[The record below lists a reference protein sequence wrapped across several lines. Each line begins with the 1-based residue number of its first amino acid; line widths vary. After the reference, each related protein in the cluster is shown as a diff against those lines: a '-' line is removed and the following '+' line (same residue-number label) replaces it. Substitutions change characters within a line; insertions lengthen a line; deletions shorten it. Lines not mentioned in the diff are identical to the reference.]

1 MLSQTRTKKWRDT
14 GRFHGAGKIDQ
25 FEYINFGQMTRS
37 GRQSIT
43 CQNHSK
49 ADDWIRIIVALSQ
62 TTTESYRM
70 TETKQQKRSEAS
82 TSNSNEEDISPEL
95 KKARLFQQKNASPTL
110 PSPLPQA
117 AAGVKNPPIRWL
129 IENVE
134 DNQFSKIP
142 ISLCETK
149 IGQDLD
155 KLRELLDSHGL
166 RTSKI
171 SSPREAVSIY
181 TQSCRLTS
189 TESDDDSLVRDGKEF
204 LLISFGLHPEQ
215 EAIEREYE
223 RFTKNAYCILL
234 FCRKLRQEYSFG
246 KEETVS
252 EDLQRLFSGID
263 ETCLSLTEIR
273 KNGCGVTSQF
283 TEERVNS
290 LIDLATKVK
299 GRRCYRKEEWRKEY
313 QRICV
318 SNSTISNACV
328 VLLQA
333 FHEMCIK
340 DVYLKLNKQEPK
352 YERITIYLYDPAID
366 YGRRPNYFSFL
377 PGLRTIVTKGPET
390 LVSEMIE
397 AFWIFVIRK
406 GYFPPSKLRNVLDSK
421 LYSFLLAGITPSSPA
436 TGSSK
441 NLPLP
446 LKANFVPT
454 VPFSIYLHGKAG
466 AGMLSA
472 LDIHSAA
479 SSFEAI
485 LFSHILIFSS
495 LYFQARARWQKYYQ
509 QRYRARW
516 KNSLIRSV

>member
-1 MLSQTRTKKWRDT
+1 
-14 GRFHGAGKIDQ
+14 
-25 FEYINFGQMTRS
+25 
-37 GRQSIT
+37 
-43 CQNHSK
+43 
-49 ADDWIRIIVALSQ
+49 
-62 TTTESYRM
+62 M

-82 TSNSNEEDISPEL
+82 TPNSNEEDISPEL

-110 PSPLPQA
+110 PSALPQA
-117 AAGVKNPPIRWL
+117 AAGNKNSPIRWL
-129 IENVE
+129 IEIVE
-134 DNQFSKIP
+134 DNAFSKIP
-142 ISLCETK
+142 ISLCTAK

-155 KLRELLDSHGL
+155 KLRKLLDSHGL

-181 TQSCRLTS
+181 TQSCRLAS
-189 TESDDDSLVRDGKEF
+189 AKSDDESSLRDGKEF
-204 LLISFGLHPEQ
+204 LLISFGLHPDQ

-223 RFTKNAYCILL
+223 RFTKNSYFILL
-234 FCRKLRQEYSFG
+234 FCQKLRQEYSFG
-246 KEETVS
+246 KDGIVS
-252 EDLQRLFSGID
+252 EDLQRLFSRID

-273 KNGCGVTSQF
+273 KNGCGLTSQF
-283 TEERVNS
+283 TEDRVNS

-299 GRRCYRKEEWRKEY
+299 GKRCYRKEEWRKEY

-318 SNSTISNACV
+318 SNSTISNAYV

-333 FHEMCIK
+333 FHGMCIK

-352 YERITIYLYDPAID
+352 YERITMYLYDPAID

-377 PGLRTIVTKGPET
+377 PGLSTIVTKGPEA
-390 LVSEMIE
+390 LVSEMID

-421 LYSFLLAGITPSSPA
+421 LYSFFLAGITPSSPA

-441 NLPLP
+441 NLPLL

-466 AGMLSA
+466 AGMLSV
-472 LDIHSAA
+472 LNIHSAA
-479 SSFEAI
+479 SSFRSESFLTRYSNFLSI
-485 LFSHILIFSS
+485 LTTRQEFVGKSS
-495 LYFQARARWQKYYQ
+495 A
-509 QRYRARW
+509 
-516 KNSLIRSV
+516 NSTAEHVGKIC